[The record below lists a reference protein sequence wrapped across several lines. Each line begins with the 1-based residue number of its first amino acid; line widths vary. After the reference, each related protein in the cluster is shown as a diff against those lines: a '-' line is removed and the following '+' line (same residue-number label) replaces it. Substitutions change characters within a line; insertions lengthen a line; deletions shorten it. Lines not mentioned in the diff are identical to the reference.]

1 MKKYSAIIILAPG
14 ITKANEGK
22 LTFNKNGFNFNYKI
36 EVDPHEFRFKAAK
49 KFYSEDKN
57 LELILVGG
65 TVKDE
70 NRETVKVNNKEVLK
84 ADVMKQRL
92 ECSEYGI
99 PSKHLHPIQSA
110 SNTEGNAMAVKRY
123 LSEKNDAYINNI
135 GLLTNFYH
143 LPRAIKTFIDVSH
156 MRLIPICAE
165 SIVYKEEFENI
176 RHFYHHEGFSRI
188 INDLKD
194 HDSEIKGMLAQE
206 AGSYTSRIK

>member
-14 ITKANEGK
+14 IIESNKGK
-22 LTFNKNGFNFNYKI
+22 LTFNKNGFNFNYEI
-36 EVDPHEFRFKAAK
+36 EGDPHEFRFKAAK
-49 KFYSEDKN
+49 KFYLEDKN
-57 LELILVGG
+57 LEFILVGG

-70 NRETVKVNNKEVLK
+70 NKETVKVNDKEVLK
-84 ADVMKQRL
+84 ADVMKDIL
-92 ECSEYGI
+92 ESRYEI
-99 PSKHLHPIQSA
+99 SSNSLNPVKSD

-123 LSEKNDAYINNI
+123 LSEKNETYINNI

-143 LPRAIKTFIDVSH
+143 LPRAIKTFIDIAH
-156 MRLIPICAE
+156 LRLIPICAE

-176 RHFYHHEGFSRI
+176 KHFYHHEGFSRI

-206 AGSYTSRIK
+206 TGSYTPRIK